1 MRYRN
6 RFLQLCLCL
15 LLGLLGVSAISLAP
29 YSLASLVAQAQTPF
43 DQGSM
48 AYDAGQFD
56 LAIQYW
62 EQALSLS
69 ETPEQ
74 QAQIRANLAAAYL
87 AIGQYQKAL
96 DANQIALN
104 LFTQLRQEDSIG
116 LVLTNLGNVY
126 QALGDY
132 DRAIVAYTESLQ
144 IAQKTSSHEAEA
156 RKAEGIILGNLG
168 YIYFLKGDQDKAR
181 QNYNQSFDI
190 AEETDNIEGKIH
202 QLLNIGLTYHA
213 ANDISSAK
221 KYYRDSF
228 DTAST
233 INNREL
239 IARALGNLG
248 MAEADEGKYNTA
260 ISYYNQSLTI
270 LEDLGNPELI
280 ARTLNNLGHTL
291 LAANQLDE
299 SEASLRQAISNLD
312 TLRDVI
318 GDSASVALFDT
329 QIYSYNLLQQVL
341 IAKNEPAKALE
352 ALEISEAGRGRAFT
366 MLLNQRF
373 TAPSERN
380 VVDET
385 ANLPISIDAMRQL
398 AREKNMTLVEYSL
411 VPEESFRVQGRQRG
425 RTAEIYIWVVQP
437 DGSVFFKRSPIN
449 TQEHTLENLVQTS
462 RTAIGARSRAT
473 VEIISTNPVDV
484 SQNLKTLHK
493 ILIEPIQELF
503 PDHPDSQVI
512 FIPQGDLFLVPFS
525 ALINNKNEYL
535 IQHHT
540 ILTAPSIQV
549 LALTYQQAETL
560 NTDTPLSPE
569 EVLIVGNPTMP
580 MAWNPETQ
588 TMGQL
593 NTLPGAEWE
602 ATQVASFFETN
613 ALLAGEALEQTVK
626 QRIGSAQI
634 VHLAT
639 HGLLE
644 YGVPQDSGVRD
655 IPGAIALAPSQGQDG
670 LLTSAEILDEL
681 NLQAQL
687 VVLSACD
694 TGRGDIT
701 GDGVVGLSRSLIAAG
716 APSVVVS
723 LWAVP
728 DAPTADLMVEF
739 YKQLR
744 SGQNKA
750 QSLRQA
756 MLKTMEDHP
765 NPKDWAAFTLVGAAD

>member
-1 MRYRN
+1 
-6 RFLQLCLCL
+6 
-15 LLGLLGVSAISLAP
+15 
-29 YSLASLVAQAQTPF
+29 LVAQAQTPF
-43 DQGSM
+43 EQGSI
-48 AYDAGQFD
+48 AYGEGEFHF
-56 LAIQYW
+56 AIQYW
-62 EQALSLS
+62 EQALSLA

-74 QAQIRANLAAAYL
+74 QAIIWGNLASAYL
-87 AIGQYQKAL
+87 AVGQYQKAL
-96 DANQIALN
+96 NANQTALS
-104 LFTQLRQEDSIG
+104 LFTELRQEDAIG
-116 LVLTNLGNVY
+116 LVQTNLGNVY
-126 QALGDY
+126 EALGDY
-132 DRAIVAYTESLQ
+132 DRAIVAYTESLR
-144 IAQKTSSHEAEA
+144 IAQKSSAHEAEA
-156 RKAEGIILGNLG
+156 REAEGIILGNLG
-168 YIYFLKGDQDKAR
+168 YIYFLQGDQDKAR
-181 QNYNQSFDI
+181 QNYNQSLNI
-190 AEETDNIEGKIH
+190 AKETGNIEGKIY
-202 QLLNIGLTYHA
+202 QLLNIGLTHHA
-213 ANDISSAK
+213 DNNIPLAK
-221 KYYRDSF
+221 KNYQDSL
-228 DTAST
+228 DLAIA
-233 INNREL
+233 INKKEL

-248 MAEADEGKYNTA
+248 MAEADEGSYETA
-260 ISYYNQSLTI
+260 ISNYNESLDI
-270 LEDLGNPELI
+270 LETLDNPEPI

-291 LAANQLDE
+291 LAANRLDE
-299 SEASLRQAISNLD
+299 SEAKLRESIFNLNALLQD
-312 TLRDVI
+312 DL
-318 GDSASVALFDT
+318 GDSTSVALFDT

-341 IAKNEPAKALE
+341 IAKNEPAKTIE

-366 MLLNQRF
+366 KLLNQRF
-373 TAPSERN
+373 VTPSEQSTAN
-380 VVDET
+380 EA
-385 ANLPISIDAMRQL
+385 ANLPIAINAMRKL
-398 AREKNMTLVEYSL
+398 AIENDLTLVEYSL
-411 VPEESFRVQGRQRG
+411 VPEDNFRVQGRQRG

-437 DGSVFFKRSPIN
+437 NGSVSFKRSPIN

-462 RTAIGARSRAT
+462 RTAIGDRSRAT
-473 VEIISTNPVDV
+473 VEVISTNPVDV
-484 SQNLKTLHK
+484 TQNLKALHQ
-493 ILIEPIQELF
+493 ILVEPIQSLLPKDLDE
-503 PDHPDSQVI
+503 PVV

-525 ALINNKNEYL
+525 ALINDKNEYL

-569 EVLIVGNPTMP
+569 DVLIIGNPTMP